1 MSEHTSATPTAAER
15 VARGYG
21 GGDVSTVISVEDVVR
36 QVQAIAGDRPTADAL
51 SALAGERPFLT
62 IESLRAG
69 YGKLAILHDF
79 ALALGRGPSL
89 CLIGPNGAGQPT
101 VAHSIFVFTNVF
113 SGPVTAA
120 VRGGTRR
127 SP

>member
-69 YGKLAILHDF
+69 YGKMEILHDF
-79 ALALGRGPSL
+79 DLAVGRVQSL
-89 CLIGPNGAGQPT
+89 CLIGPNGAGKST
-101 VAHSIFVFTNVF
+101 VLHSDRK
-113 SGPVTAA
+113 S
-120 VRGGTRR
+120 TRPN
-127 SP
+127 SSH